1 MYSEKQQMMA
11 QVTPE
16 LSSNLEFQPSVPVP
30 SGPTFVKHLQIELPD
45 RFPSLSLSV
54 SLSEHMLL

>member
-1 MYSEKQQMMA
+1 MMA

-30 SGPTFVKHLQIELPD
+30 SGPTLVKHLQIELPD